1 MNGRRAAATVS
12 RTYAPNTEACERALQ
27 LLLAAGRL
35 KKGLQEKAAA
45 KPMK

>member
-1 MNGRRAAATVS
+1 MSKRKAATVS
-12 RTYAPNTEACERALQ
+12 RTYTPNAAACERALR